1 MKDQIVFRGTS
12 GYHELENYIS
22 ELHCKRLML
31 VCGRSLSSTRAGAF
45 FDRLPGNTEVEIVR
59 FSGFSPN
66 PSYEEAVK
74 GVELFRSEKC
84 DGIIAAG
91 GGSAMD
97 TAKCI
102 KAFAKMQDSEEWI
115 KQPITSNE
123 IPIIAIPTTAG
134 TGSEITRYA
143 VVYYNGK
150 KFSVTHESI
159 IPDAVLLDAE
169 LLSGLPELHKVS
181 AMLDA
186 LCHAIESFWSVNST
200 SQSRALSRRSIG
212 MILQNMDGY
221 LSGESSCAEQMLDAA
236 YISGQAIN
244 ITATTAGHA
253 MSYELTGEFGMTHGH
268 AVAVCVPE
276 VYRYMLENPDKLT
289 DHRGNEYF
297 QECMRELAFLLG
309 EKDPLAAYEKL
320 RELPIKLGMEL
331 PVGITEDLLEQLA
344 KSVDPGRLK
353 NNPVLPD
360 KDGLKLIYRRIFNR
374 SSI

>member
-1 MKDQIVFRGTS
+1 
-12 GYHELENYIS
+12 
-22 ELHCKRLML
+22 ML